1 MNLEYRSGRHIDF
14 DVGDAKRAPIFWPSL
29 DESGR
34 GDQQQQRDGETCAAA
49 ISWPCFVA
57 MCYRYQSIAKQTA
70 ETSTTDFVIFQQM
83 HGLLG
88 HLSRILSRPL
98 LTIDLIPGNFMSIFY
113 HYSTNPKRSTNKILI
128 QSDSSKLDAGKKG
141 RMFPTLF
148 THGRQ
153 SGPHQMQY
161 LIFFFASD
169 IFSFFFL
176 KLQAKPILCLGD
188 DQPTIAISWRPEF
201 RSASIDYPRCR
212 SLLESSKR
220 NAFSPTNQTSPVNHL
235 TNRTQYLLYII
246 RGNRRTGRLNAFPMK
261 IDA

>member
-1 MNLEYRSGRHIDF
+1 MNLEYRSGRYIDF
-14 DVGDAKRAPIFWPSL
+14 DVGDAKRAPIFWPPL

-34 GDQQQQRDGETCAAA
+34 GDQQQQRDEETCAAA

-128 QSDSSKLDAGKKG
+128 QSDSSKLDTGKKG

-161 LIFFFASD
+161 LIFFLLLTYSLF
-169 IFSFFFL
+169 FSKNCKPSQFCVWAMTSRP
-176 KLQAKPILCLGD
+176 LQFLGD
-188 DQPTIAISWRPEF
+188 PNSDQH
-201 RSASIDYPRCR
+201 RSITPDADLYSNLQSEMHFPPPI
-212 SLLESSKR
+212 KH
-220 NAFSPTNQTSPVNHL
+220 HL
-235 TNRTQYLLYII
+235 
-246 RGNRRTGRLNAFPMK
+246 
-261 IDA
+261 